1 MKNLIKR
8 AVRNLRRWGQP
19 SPKTLAMIEAD
30 LAIECIETPALTV
43 EQIIL
48 NMRKDGLSYRQ
59 IQAKTGA
66 SYHKVRKVCLSA

>member
-1 MKNLIKR
+1 MNLINR
-8 AVRNLRRWGQP
+8 IARRLARNFQP
-19 SPKTLAMIEAD
+19 SPKILAVIEAD
-30 LAIECIETPALTV
+30 MAIECIEVPPMTV

-59 IQAKTGA
+59 IQAETGQ